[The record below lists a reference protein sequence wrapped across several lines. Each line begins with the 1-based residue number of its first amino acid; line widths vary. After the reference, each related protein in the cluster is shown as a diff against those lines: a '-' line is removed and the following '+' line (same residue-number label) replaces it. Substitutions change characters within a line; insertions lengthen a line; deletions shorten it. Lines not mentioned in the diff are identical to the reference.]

1 MRTHDNLNGKFFR
14 IAVLWATSAL
24 AFAQAPDTPSAS
36 PAASAPTSAPA
47 AAPATTPAALPPER
61 RWRLGAAL
69 GYGVRSNPL
78 IQSDDIPVIVD
89 LDFAWFG
96 KRWFIDNG
104 DIGFTLFDDA
114 RSTTSIV
121 ARLNSDRVFF
131 GKTNTRYVNFTYA
144 GRGMTVAFTP
154 PEPGAPGAIDMLPV
168 EVKPPDRDY
177 AIEIGV
183 ETLIDGEWGTTTL
196 RAFHDASGTHGGYEL
211 SADFSRR
218 WTAGRLSIAPMVGI
232 AYKSASLNDY
242 YWGVNAAEASLAL
255 PEYRAGAGFAFQG
268 GLLANY
274 YLTRNLRLAV
284 SLNYERLPDDVAASP
299 LAEDDYVM
307 GYFSGLAWTF

>member
-1 MRTHDNLNGKFFR
+1 MWAPDYSSRKLWK
-14 IAVLWATSAL
+14 IAILCAFCTFARAQDAAPPDTSAESIS
-24 AFAQAPDTPSAS
+24 ATRSSTPPGIEP
-36 PAASAPTSAPA
+36 PA
-47 AAPATTPAALPPER
+47 ER
-61 RWRLGAAL
+61 SWRLGVGL

-104 DIGFTLFDDA
+104 DLGFTLFDNA
-114 RSTTSIV
+114 RTTTSIV

-144 GRGMTVAFTP
+144 GRGETVAIVQSDPST
-154 PEPGAPGAIDMLPV
+154 PGAIEVQPI

-177 AIEIGV
+177 AVEIGV
-183 ETLIDGEWGTTTL
+183 ETMIDGEWGTATF
-196 RAFHDASGTHGGYEL
+196 RAFHDVSGTHEGYEL
-211 SADFSRR
+211 SADLAKR
-218 WTAGRLSIAPMVGI
+218 WTSGRYSFAPLLGVT
-232 AYKSASLNDY
+232 YKSARLNDY
-242 YWGVNAAEASLAL
+242 YWGVKPGESNIAL
-255 PEYRAGAGFAFQG
+255 PQYRAGAGFAVQA

-274 YLTRNLRLAV
+274 YITRNLRLAV
-284 SLNYERLPDDVAASP
+284 SLNYERLPDEVAESP
-299 LAEDDYVM
+299 LAEDDYVL